1 MNRPGTSASSVC
13 QGNIYFFFSL
23 FGKMDLALHQSL
35 GVCSLHVV
43 PKTTA
48 CFSFSVSRSP
58 SICYYA
64 LCCVE
69 KAPVCLICYGCQGLG
84 EMCFQ
89 LPLGRMTDG
98 KTIKHRTWA
107 QCVCARAH
115 VCVCVHP
122 HATAT
127 FECVQA
133 CPCMLLCALLCVHEG
148 MCVSMRSALW
158 FFSYSFIQHCWVSK
172 EIVTI
177 VKEIIEYSSQKQ

>member
-23 FGKMDLALHQSL
+23 FGKMDLAFHQSL

-43 PKTTA
+43 PKATA
-48 CFSFSVSRSP
+48 CFSFSVSRSA

-69 KAPVCLICYGCQGLG
+69 KAPVCLICNGCQGLG

-98 KTIKHRTWA
+98 KTIKQRTAA
-107 QCVCARAH
+107 QCVCVRARVC
-115 VCVCVHP
+115 VCVCVHA
-122 HATAT
+122 HAMTT
-127 FECVQA
+127 FVCVQA
-133 CPCMLLCALLCVHEG
+133 CMCILLCVHEG
-148 MCVSMRSALW
+148 MCVSMRFALI
-158 FFSYSFIQHCWVSK
+158 FFSYSAFIQHCWSSK
-172 EIVTI
+172 EIAII
-177 VKEIIEYSSQKQ
+177 VKEITE